1 MKRVNPMRN
10 WWGGGGGGGG
20 GGGYRALDDENG
32 RRLSRIADSFP
43 ESLAVNPVYL

>member
-1 MKRVNPMRN
+1 MKRVNPVRN
-10 WWGGGGGGGG
+10 WGGGG